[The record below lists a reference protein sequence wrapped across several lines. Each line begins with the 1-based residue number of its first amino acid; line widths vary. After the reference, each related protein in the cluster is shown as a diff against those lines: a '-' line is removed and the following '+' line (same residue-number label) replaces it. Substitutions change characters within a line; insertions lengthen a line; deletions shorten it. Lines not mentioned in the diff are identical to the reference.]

1 MRILVADLQA
11 QAPVWRVTPEAI
23 ERLRGATPP
32 GWEVRIVQSPT
43 VSDGD
48 GGTDP
53 SAEVLAAIAEAEV
66 YFGFGITRRL
76 FLAASRL
83 RWSHS
88 AAAGVASALFPEM
101 RSSEV
106 VLTNSAGVHAVPIAE
121 HVLAGILYFLRGFD
135 LAIERQ
141 RRNVWERDAFV
152 GSRSPMGEVGGR
164 RVVILGT
171 GGVGSEIARRA
182 RALGAECVGVRRR
195 PELGAPTGF
204 ARVVGLSGL
213 GDELPQA
220 DVVVLAAPATERTR
234 GVMTRE
240 RLERLPR
247 RAIFVNVARGT
258 LVDEEALAD
267 LLAAGRLRGAM
278 LDVTAREPL
287 ASESRLWQLRSALIT
302 PHVSAVSP
310 GAFWEREMTL
320 FVENWRRYVGNEPLH
335 NVVDKD
341 EGY

>member
-1 MRILVADLQA
+1 M
-11 QAPVWRVTPEAI
+11 TPEAI